1 MEFAT
6 KVFVSLTIEEQ
17 IKLHSLI
24 MNNNDVGDALTLS
37 DSFNIQRDPALGAN
51 VTIAMDGDK
60 PVGVVLWGPS
70 RLTNM
75 MANNPSIP
83 DKIISAGF
91 DPDKAYTSHIIV
103 ISKDYRGQGVGSRL
117 SLSLRA
123 EAVSMGYTSRL
134 DFGYRSES
142 VVGFAT
148 ANRGSA
154 AIDLDHTDARGYTV
168 SLFPLV

>member
-1 MEFAT
+1 
-6 KVFVSLTIEEQ
+6 
-17 IKLHSLI
+17 

-37 DSFNIQRDPALGAN
+37 DSFNIQRDPDLGAN
-51 VTIAMDGDK
+51 VTIAKDGGK
-60 PVGVVLWGPS
+60 LVGVILWGPS
-70 RLTNM
+70 HLTGM
-75 MANNPSIP
+75 MVNNPSVP
-83 DKIISAGF
+83 NKIISVGF
-91 DPDKAYTSHIIV
+91 DPDKAYTTQIIV
-103 ISKDYRGQGVGSRL
+103 ISEDYRGQGVGSRL

-123 EAVSMGYTSRL
+123 EAISMGYTSRL

-154 AIDLDHTDARGYTV
+154 AIDLDHTDVRGYAV